1 MTSLTRRDL
10 LLAGTAAALAACSG
24 RSSDANAATRPVR
37 TDLYACEGCEPTFQH
52 APHTLTSD
60 VDIARGE
67 RGEPLVLDGVV
78 RQADG
83 KTPAPGVIIYLHQT
97 NAEGLYANG
106 GSEDVWSRRHGRLR
120 GWAVSDA
127 EGRYRFRTIKPAPY
141 PDMTMPAHIHLMIGE
156 PGRRPYYIDDVVFD
170 GEFKVDAA
178 YRANQELRGG
188 SGIVKLSRDG
198 EGRLRAVRDI
208 VLERHP

>member
-1 MTSLTRRDL
+1 MFERRAFLLMSTAFVLTS
-10 LLAGTAAALAACSG
+10 ACGAAAPDE
-24 RSSDANAATRPVR
+24 RSARPN
-37 TDLYACEGCEPTFQH
+37 LYQCEGCEPTFQH
-52 APHTLTSD
+52 PADTLSSD

-67 RGEPLVLDGVV
+67 RGEALILEGVV

-83 KTPAPGVIIYLHQT
+83 RTPASGVIVYLHQT
-97 NAEGLYANG
+97 NADGLYANG
-106 GSEDVWSRRHGRLR
+106 SNEDEWSRRHGRLR
-120 GWAVSDA
+120 GWAVTDA
-127 EGRYRFRTIKPAPY
+127 QGRYRFRTIKPAPY

-188 SGIVKLSRDG
+188 NGIVRLSQDDA
-198 EGRLRAVRDI
+198 GRWLAVRDI